1 MHTKWQDIPRNP
13 RPARADSD
21 RKIMIMILTG
31 FIAGAAHV
39 WTGPDHLAALAPLAA
54 DQPAKSWLAG
64 ARWGIGHS
72 TGVGLVGIL
81 ALVFR
86 ESLPMGELSGWS
98 ERLVGVMLFVIG
110 LWAIIKASRI
120 KIHAHEHEHGA
131 DTHIHVH
138 VHAPGHAHGE
148 DGTHRHDHA
157 AVGIGL
163 LHGLAG
169 SAHFFGV
176 LPVLALPSRL
186 QAGLYLL
193 TFSIGTVASMA
204 AFSWFVGLAAGRSAG
219 RSPQVYRGFINIC
232 GCAAMVVGAFW
243 LLQAAH

>member
-1 MHTKWQDIPRNP
+1 MQTSCRT
-13 RPARADSD
+13 
-21 RKIMIMILTG
+21 IMITILTG
-31 FIAGAAHV
+31 FVAGAAHV

-54 DQPAKSWLAG
+54 DKPAKSWLAG
-64 ARWGIGHS
+64 ARWGAGHS
-72 TGVGLVGIL
+72 VGVIVIGLL

-86 ESLPMGELSGWS
+86 ESLPMEQLSGWS

-120 KIHAHEHEHGA
+120 KIHAHEHEHDG
-131 DTHIHVH
+131 DKHIHVH
-138 VHAPGHAHGE
+138 AHVPGRDHAGDDAHQHG
-148 DGTHRHDHA
+148 HA

-176 LPVLALPSRL
+176 LPMLALPSRL

-193 TFSIGTVASMA
+193 TFSIGTIASMA
-204 AFSWFVGLAAGRSAG
+204 AFSWFVGFTAKRSAG
-219 RSPQVYRGFINIC
+219 RSPYIYRGFINIC

-243 LLQAAH
+243 LLQSAH

>member
-1 MHTKWQDIPRNP
+1 
-13 RPARADSD
+13 
-21 RKIMIMILTG
+21 MITILTG
-31 FIAGAAHV
+31 FVAGAAHV

-54 DQPAKSWLAG
+54 DKPAKSWLAG
-64 ARWGIGHS
+64 ARWGAGHS
-72 TGVGLVGIL
+72 VGVILIGLL

-86 ESLPMGELSGWS
+86 ESLPMEELSGWS

-120 KIHAHEHEHGA
+120 KIHAHEHEHDG
-131 DTHIHVH
+131 DKHIHVH
-138 VHAPGHAHGE
+138 AHAPGHDHARGDAHQHG
-148 DGTHRHDHA
+148 HA

-176 LPVLALPSRL
+176 LPMLALPSRL

-193 TFSIGTVASMA
+193 TFSIGTIASMA
-204 AFSWFVGLAAGRSAG
+204 AFSWFVGFTAKRSAG
-219 RSPQVYRGFINIC
+219 RSPSIYRGFINVC
-232 GCAAMVVGAFW
+232 GCAAMLVGAFW
-243 LLQAAH
+243 LMQSGGH